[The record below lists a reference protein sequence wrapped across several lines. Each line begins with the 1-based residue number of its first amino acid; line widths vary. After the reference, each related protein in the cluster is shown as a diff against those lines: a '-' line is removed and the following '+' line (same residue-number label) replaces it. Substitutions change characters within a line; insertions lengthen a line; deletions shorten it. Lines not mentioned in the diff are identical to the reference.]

1 MTTSSTLELI
11 PREILFG
18 NPEKVSPQISPDGRY
33 LTYIAPD
40 AKNVLQVWLRVIG
53 NPQDQVLTADPKR
66 GIRSYF
72 WTYEPDK
79 LIYAQDTDGDENH
92 HLHLVDGTP
101 GKVKD
106 ITPFPGARAQVLA
119 VEPKVP
125 FQILAGINKNDPRK
139 HDVYRI
145 NLQTAEVVLETEN
158 PGNVIGWTTD
168 GDMNV
173 RAALAATPDGGH
185 EIWLR
190 NKTEDPWK
198 TILVL
203 GPDEQ

>member
-53 NPQDQVLTADPKR
+53 HPQDQVLTADPKR

-79 LIYAQDTDGDENH
+79 LIYAQDIEGDENY
-92 HLHLVDGTP
+92 HLYLVDVVSKKTQ
-101 GKVKD
+101 D
-106 ITPFPGARAQVLA
+106 LTPFPNARAQVIA
-119 VEPKVP
+119 AEPKIP
-125 FQILAGINKNDPRK
+125 F
-139 HDVYRI
+139 
-145 NLQTAEVVLETEN
+145 
-158 PGNVIGWTTD
+158 
-168 GDMNV
+168 
-173 RAALAATPDGGH
+173 
-185 EIWLR
+185 
-190 NKTEDPWK
+190 
-198 TILVL
+198 
-203 GPDEQ
+203 